1 MLTAQGPKVL
11 EFNVRFGD
19 PECQALCI
27 RLESSLLEL
36 IDAAV
41 DRRLNEIPLPTWKSG
56 ASVTVVMASE
66 GYPETVEK
74 GHAIRGLSQADS
86 LDNVVVFHAA
96 TKTSP
101 DDSETVLTSGGRVL
115 GVTAHAESLARAKL
129 RAYEG
134 VKEIRWRGAWC
145 RKDIADKGL
154 RHEQEQAASEAI
166 ESSSSPSKGMA

>member
-11 EFNVRFGD
+11 EFNVVLVTLNAV
-19 PECQALCI
+19 ALCI

-74 GHAIRGLSQADS
+74 DMQSQAES
-86 LDNVVVFHAA
+86 SGL
-96 TKTSP
+96 TRQCCGIPCRYKTSP
-101 DDSETVLTSGGRVL
+101 DDSETVLTSGGRV
-115 GVTAHAESLARAKL
+115 
-129 RAYEG
+129 
-134 VKEIRWRGAWC
+134 RGDRSC
-145 RKDIADKGL
+145 
-154 RHEQEQAASEAI
+154 
-166 ESSSSPSKGMA
+166 